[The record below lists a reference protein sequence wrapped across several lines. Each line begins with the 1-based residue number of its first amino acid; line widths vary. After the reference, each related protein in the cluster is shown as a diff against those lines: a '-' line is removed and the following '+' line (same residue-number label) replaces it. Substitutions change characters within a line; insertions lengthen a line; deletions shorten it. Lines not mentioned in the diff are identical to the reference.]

1 MIFNTND
8 VSRFIPSEFFP
19 IKNEA
24 ELVSRVYIALIRC
37 KHEGALKHHISRST
51 KGESFFSFA
60 DLPLPFEPSV
70 VGVKWSGLQ
79 IAAGTL
85 FQRKQGVSEAKRGA
99 LDYVNSSES
108 EAAQTNDGGRQ
119 SLPQLT

>member
-1 MIFNTND
+1 MGIQ
-8 VSRFIPSEFFP
+8 
-19 IKNEA
+19 
-24 ELVSRVYIALIRC
+24 
-37 KHEGALKHHISRST
+37 
-51 KGESFFSFA
+51 KGDSFLPFA

-79 IAAGTL
+79 VAPRTL
-85 FQRKQGVSEAKRGA
+85 FERKQSVSEAKRGA
-99 LDYVNSSES
+99 PDYVNSSES